1 MRYLKVGSGC
11 ASAAGVAP
19 ERPVGILPVQ
29 TAVDRLPK
37 RQSCRDPKRTIYISQ
52 WDPVFTTRKKDKRH
66 FPALPA
72 GVRPLVLKEKAMR
85 VGCCLP
91 EKPDTSPTTVL
102 ERREIPQK
110 HGFCKNFFR
119 DPAAPV
125 RRGAEGAGG
134 ARACGMPR
142 RGAGLPGHPRLL
154 CMENGGASMEKSRR
168 HPKRHKSGS
177 RGAPQAAYG
186 QQKRRGSHPAFKTI
200 GKTELTSL
208 RRQRRLRSAASWLLR
223 LLPCSRLPSGWRG
236 SRRPFPWLPSG
247 PGWSERARP

>member
-1 MRYLKVGSGC
+1 MGRVTLILPNCLVSWPMRYLKVGSGC

-85 VGCCLP
+85 VGRYLP

-102 ERREIPQK
+102 ERRDIPQK
-110 HGFCKNFFR
+110 HGFCKHFFR
-119 DPAAPV
+119 SPEAPQEGREERARRLPLAAWAVSIMPV
-125 RRGAEGAGG
+125 PPGQRRKKETPSFLYGKRRGVNGKK
-134 ARACGMPR
+134 RA
-142 RGAGLPGHPRLL
+142 
-154 CMENGGASMEKSRR
+154 AS
-168 HPKRHKSGS
+168 KRHK
-177 RGAPQAAYG
+177 
-186 QQKRRGSHPAFKTI
+186 RGSAGCP
-200 GKTELTSL
+200 
-208 RRQRRLRSAASWLLR
+208 
-223 LLPCSRLPSGWRG
+223 PSG
-236 SRRPFPWLPSG
+236 
-247 PGWSERARP
+247 

>member
-1 MRYLKVGSGC
+1 MGRVTLILPNCLASWPMRYLKVGSGC

-85 VGCCLP
+85 VGRYLP

-102 ERREIPQK
+102 ERRDIPQK
-110 HGFCKNFFR
+110 HGFCKHFFHS
-119 DPAAPV
+119 P
-125 RRGAEGAGG
+125 E
-134 ARACGMPR
+134 MPR
-142 RGAGLPGHPRLL
+142 KGEGRGRAAAVSSLGSIYHACAAG
-154 CMENGGASMEKSRR
+154 AT
-168 HPKRHKSGS
+168 PK
-177 RGAPQAAYG
+177 
-186 QQKRRGSHPAFKTI
+186 KRNSVFFVWK
-200 GKTELTSL
+200 KTE
-208 RRQRRLRSAASWLLR
+208 RQ
-223 LLPCSRLPSGWRG
+223 
-236 SRRPFPWLPSG
+236 
-247 PGWSERARP
+247 

>member
-1 MRYLKVGSGC
+1 MGRVTLILPNCLVSWPMRYLKVGSGC

-85 VGCCLP
+85 VGRYLP

-102 ERREIPQK
+102 ERRDIPQK
-110 HGFCKNFFR
+110 HGFCKHFFHS
-119 DPAAPV
+119 PGTPLE
-125 RRGAEGAGG
+125 RRE
-134 ARACGMPR
+134 ARAGRLPLSSLGSIYHACAA
-142 RGAGLPGHPRLL
+142 GAT
-154 CMENGGASMEKSRR
+154 
-168 HPKRHKSGS
+168 PK
-177 RGAPQAAYG
+177 
-186 QQKRRGSHPAFKTI
+186 KRNSVFFVWK
-200 GKTELTSL
+200 KTE
-208 RRQRRLRSAASWLLR
+208 RQ
-223 LLPCSRLPSGWRG
+223 
-236 SRRPFPWLPSG
+236 
-247 PGWSERARP
+247 

>member
-1 MRYLKVGSGC
+1 MILPNCLVSWPMRYLKVGSGC

-85 VGCCLP
+85 VGRYLP

-102 ERREIPQK
+102 ERRDIPQK
-110 HGFCKNFFR
+110 HGFCKHFFR
-119 DPAAPV
+119 SPEAP
-125 RRGAEGAGG
+125 RKGEG
-134 ARACGMPR
+134 ARAG
-142 RGAGLPGHPRLL
+142 
-154 CMENGGASMEKSRR
+154 
-168 HPKRHKSGS
+168 
-177 RGAPQAAYG
+177 
-186 QQKRRGSHPAFKTI
+186 
-200 GKTELTSL
+200 
-208 RRQRRLRSAASWLLR
+208 
-223 LLPCSRLPSGWRG
+223 RLP
-236 SRRPFPWLPSG
+236 
-247 PGWSERARP
+247 

>member
-1 MRYLKVGSGC
+1 M
-11 ASAAGVAP
+11 
-19 ERPVGILPVQ
+19 
-29 TAVDRLPK
+29 DRLPK

-142 RGAGLPGHPRLL
+142 RGTGLPGHPVFCVWKTAGRQWKKAD
-154 CMENGGASMEKSRR
+154 GIQKDTKAAAGVRR
-168 HPKRHKSGS
+168 RRRTGNK
-177 RGAPQAAYG
+177 
-186 QQKRRGSHPAFKTI
+186 KRRGSHPAFKTI

>member
-1 MRYLKVGSGC
+1 MGRVTLILPNCLVSWPMRYLKVGSGC

-85 VGCCLP
+85 VGRYLP

-102 ERREIPQK
+102 ERRDIPQK
-110 HGFCKNFFR
+110 HGFCKHFFHSPEVPR
-119 DPAAPV
+119 K
-125 RRGAEGAGG
+125 GG
-134 ARACGMPR
+134 ARGRDGCREQPGQYLPCLCR
-142 RGAGLPGHPRLL
+142 RGNAEKKKLRLFL
-154 CMENGGASMEKSRR
+154 YGKRRSVNEKKQAAS
-168 HPKRHKSGS
+168 KRHK
-177 RGAPQAAYG
+177 RE
-186 QQKRRGSHPAFKTI
+186 PARYRP
-200 GKTELTSL
+200 TEG
-208 RRQRRLRSAASWLLR
+208 RQ
-223 LLPCSRLPSGWRG
+223 
-236 SRRPFPWLPSG
+236 
-247 PGWSERARP
+247 